1 MTKKRF
7 DCVEMKR
14 KAAAP
19 INERL
24 KDMTVEQQ
32 IAYWKE
38 RSEAF
43 SREYGAGAF
52 SGVGCGS
59 SCPSGQHLVVSV
71 TVTAT
76 QQFNTVTLFPGIPHT
91 LSLSRVATMRAR

>member
-1 MTKKRF
+1 MTRKRF

-24 KDMTVEQQ
+24 KGMTVEQQ
-32 IAYWKE
+32 IAYWQE

-43 SREYGAGAF
+43 VREYGEGA
-52 SGVGCGS
+52 SAQS
-59 SCPSGQHLVVSV
+59 PSTSPAR
-71 TVTAT
+71 AT
-76 QQFNTVTLFPGIPHT
+76 HG
-91 LSLSRVATMRAR
+91 